1 MEGEEEKRRWAGP
14 KKQANH
20 KGLRHAPEPLG
31 AGQRLKPSSRA
42 WIERQ
47 LDDPYVHRA
56 QLDGFRSRAAYKLLE
71 IDEKFGILQRHSL
84 IVDLGCAP
92 GGWIQ
97 AALRNKCAT
106 IIGVD
111 LLPMVPITG
120 AHLIQGDFTDAN
132 ILSQLR
138 GRMCGK
144 ADLILSDMAPNTTGH
159 ADVDHIRI
167 VSLLENAVQF
177 AFDDLKPGGAF
188 VGKIFQGGAQSDLLM
203 RLKRGF
209 QKVAHFKPKAS
220 RAESSELYLIAR
232 GFRGEADQS
241 ATLVR

>member
-14 KKQANH
+14 KKQSNN
-20 KGLRHAPEPLG
+20 KGLRHVPEALG

-47 LDDPYVHRA
+47 LEDPYVHRA
-56 QLDGFRSRAAYKLLE
+56 QMDGFRSRAAYKLLE
-71 IDEKFGILQRHSL
+71 IDEKYNILQRQSL

-97 AALRNKCAT
+97 AALRKKCAT

-111 LLPMVPITG
+111 LLPLAPITG
-120 AHLIQGDFTDAN
+120 AHVIEGDFTDAN
-132 ILSQLR
+132 ILSQIRAL
-138 GRMCGK
+138 MQGK

-167 VSLLENAVQF
+167 VSLLEHAVQF
-177 AFDDLKPGGAF
+177 AFEELKPGGAF
-188 VGKIFQGGAQSDLLM
+188 VGKIFQGGAQADLLL
-203 RLKRGF
+203 RLKHGF
-209 QKVAHFKPKAS
+209 QKVVHFKPKAS

-232 GFRGEADQS
+232 GFRGEAD
-241 ATLVR
+241 